1 MFKVLLYSDGSQQS
15 FNAAVYTAALLKN
28 MPNIHLTIVQ
38 IKETDCKSGGI
49 EYSWKELRPKF
60 KRFYWGS
67 SLGTDYCWKDSY
79 PLTPDQDWKKRVV
92 ENYEL
97 ENYEYRQ
104 ILSKTNEIFSDGLNV
119 EHVLLCSNTNIAD
132 KADTAELILD
142 YAKRNSFGLIIMGE
156 KFTHTLNY
164 FKFGDLAHSV
174 QTKSTIPVVLV
185 KKLSPEYVDMYLQDR
200 PKTVFLNEN
209 NQLKKDLALSI
220 VF

>member
-15 FNAAVYTAALLKN
+15 FNAAVYTAILLKN
-28 MPNIHLTIVQ
+28 MPNIHLTIAE
-38 IKETDCKSGGI
+38 IKETDSNSGGI

-60 KRFYWGS
+60 KRFYWGRS
-67 SLGTDYCWKDSY
+67 MGTDYCWKDSY
-79 PLTPDQDWKKRVV
+79 PLTPDQEWKKRIV
-92 ENYEL
+92 ENYAL
-97 ENYEYRQ
+97 ENYEYRL
-104 ILSKTNEIFSDGLNV
+104 IRAKTNEIFSEGLNV
-119 EHVLLCSNTNIAD
+119 KHVLLCSNTNIAD

-156 KFTHTLNY
+156 KVTHTLNY

-185 KKLSPEYVDMYLQDR
+185 KKLSPECVDMYLQDR
-200 PKTVFLNEN
+200 PKAVLLNEN
-209 NQLKKDLALSI
+209 HLKKELALSV